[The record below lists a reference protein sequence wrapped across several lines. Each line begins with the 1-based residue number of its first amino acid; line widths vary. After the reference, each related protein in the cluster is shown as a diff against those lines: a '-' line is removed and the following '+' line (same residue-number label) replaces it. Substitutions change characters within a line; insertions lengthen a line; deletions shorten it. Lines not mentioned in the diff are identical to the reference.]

1 MKRATSISPGQ
12 MDLWFEIPQPP
23 VPTGGSLDYATE
35 LRHVLS
41 DALAKCDKSRY
52 QVAAEMSR
60 LLGVEVTKA
69 QLDAWTAESR
79 APWRFPFE
87 YAAAF
92 EVATGSYCLVE
103 LLTRKRGCKAYWGRE
118 AVMLELGRLER
129 DEQELKRRK
138 GKLKQLLGEA
148 E

>member
-1 MKRATSISPGQ
+1 MKRATAVNPDQ
-12 MDLWFEIPQPP
+12 LDLWFEIPQEPTA
-23 VPTGGSLDYATE
+23 TGGSLDYATE

-41 DALAKCDKSRY
+41 DAITASGKNRY
-52 QVAAEMSR
+52 EIAAEMSR
-60 LLGVEVTKA
+60 LTGIEVTKA

-79 APWRFPFE
+79 TVWRFPFE

-92 EVATGSYCLVE
+92 EVATGSYSLVD

-118 AVMLELGRLER
+118 AVMLELGRLEK

-138 GKLKQLLGEA
+138 SKLKQLLGDEA
-148 E
+148 